1 MFWHQAKGTAV
12 SGIPP
17 IVTQHVIISLMVI
30 LHHMMHTFYE
40 YVTTIILHLKQDN
53 VTRLIRPRSTAV
65 MHPPVS
71 L

>member
-1 MFWHQAKGTAV
+1 MD
-12 SGIPP
+12 
-17 IVTQHVIISLMVI
+17 I

-53 VTRLIRPRSTAV
+53 VTRLIRPRSIAV